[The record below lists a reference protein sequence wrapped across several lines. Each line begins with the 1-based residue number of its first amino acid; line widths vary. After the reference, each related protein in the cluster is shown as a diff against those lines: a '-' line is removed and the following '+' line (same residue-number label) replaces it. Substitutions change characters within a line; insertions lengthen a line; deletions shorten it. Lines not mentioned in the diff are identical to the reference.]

1 MRDVDEDDELAGGD
15 EAARHSHVRTMA
27 RVAEERTMS
36 RLWCELARKVVP
48 GEKAR
53 VDEW

>member
-1 MRDVDEDDELAGGD
+1 
-15 EAARHSHVRTMA
+15 MA
-27 RVAEERTMS
+27 RVAEERTMR

-53 VDEW
+53 VEEW